1 MKVAIFW
8 EQLERYQPVVVKMLT
23 KSLEKGR
30 ISHAY
35 LFEGQRGTGKK
46 AMSLLLAKSLF
57 CLHRSGIKPCNEC
70 RNCRRIDSG
79 NHPDVHV
86 IEPDGQSIKKEQIEM
101 LQQEFAKMAVES
113 DRKLYI
119 IEHADKM
126 TTNAANSLLKF
137 LEEPRPGT
145 VAILLTE
152 QYHRLLETIISRCQ
166 VFSFKPIPPAL
177 LANYLAE
184 QQIPPHIA
192 LLAAHVTNSH
202 EEALELGQDDWFA
215 QARKIVLQL
224 YEMLKKNDLQALFFI
239 HDQWIPHFQEKQQI
253 DLGLDLLLY
262 IYKDMLHIQLGQ
274 QDKIIYRDKI
284 DDLQQWALSCS
295 QRQIVK
301 SMEMIL
307 QAKARLNTTNMS
319 VQLLMEQLILDLKEG
334 KAFV

>member
-1 MKVAIFW
+1 MTMTMQW
-8 EQLERYQPVVVKMLT
+8 EQLEQYQPVVVKMLT

-30 ISHAY
+30 VSHAY

-46 AMSLLLAKSLF
+46 AASLLLAKSLF
-57 CLHRSGIKPCNEC
+57 CLHPLGIKPCNEC

-86 IEPDGQSIKKEQIEM
+86 IAPDGQSIKKEQIEL
-101 LQQEFAKMAVES
+101 LQQEFTKTAMEADK
-113 DRKLYI
+113 KLYI
-119 IEHADKM
+119 IEHADQM
-126 TTNAANSLLKF
+126 TTSAANSLLKF

-152 QYHRLLETIISRCQ
+152 QYHRILETIVSRCQ
-166 VFSFKPIPPAL
+166 VFSFQPLPPAL
-177 LANYLAE
+177 LANDLIE
-184 QQIPPHIA
+184 QQIPPHMA
-192 LLAAHVTNSH
+192 FLAAHVTNNY
-202 EEALELGQDDWFA
+202 EEALELSRDSWFA

-224 YEMLKKNDLQALFFI
+224 YEMLKKNDLQALFFL
-239 HDQWIPHFQEKQQI
+239 HDQWVPHFQEKQQI

-274 QDKIIYRDKI
+274 PDYVVYRDKI
-284 DDLQQWALSCS
+284 DDLQQWALACS
-295 QRQIVK
+295 QRQIVQ
-301 SMEMIL
+301 SMEIIL

-319 VQLLMEQLILDLKEG
+319 VPLLMEQLILDLKEG

>member
-202 EEALELGQDDWFA
+202 EEALELGRDDWFA

-284 DDLQQWALSCS
+284 DNLQQWALSCS

-301 SMEMIL
+301 NMEMIL